1 MMTRAKVLLAAALLV
16 GSATACS
23 DVSGNN
29 VVAEGSYFL
38 TRVTGANGSTNV
50 PYSYVDPNTGHT
62 IQVQS
67 DQFLLTSDGRY
78 SEQQLYGDNGFST
91 QANETGSWSQS
102 GNTVFFSPNPGG
114 DFGGQPYQG
123 TVRND
128 RGFGGSRTLTI
139 SISGT
144 TAIYTD

>member
-1 MMTRAKVLLAAALLV
+1 MMTAAKVLMAAALLV

-29 VVAEGSYFL
+29 VVADGSYFL
-38 TRVTGANGSTNV
+38 VRVSDSRSSTNV
-50 PYSYVDPNTGHT
+50 PYDYVDPNTSHR
-62 IQVQS
+62 IHVES

-78 SEQQLYGDNGFST
+78 SEQQLYTDNGFST

-102 GNTVFFSPNPGG
+102 GNTVFFNPNPGG
-114 DFGGQPYQG
+114 DFGDQAYQG

-139 SISGT
+139 SINGT
-144 TAIYTD
+144 TAVYTN

>member
-1 MMTRAKVLLAAALLV
+1 MLTRARVLLAAALLV

-29 VVAEGSYFL
+29 VVAEGSYSL
-38 TRVTGANGSTNV
+38 RRVSDARGSTTV
-50 PYSYVDPNTGHT
+50 PYQYVDPTTGHT
-62 IQVQS
+62 IRIQS

-78 SEQQLYGDNGFST
+78 SEQQLYSDNGFST
-91 QANETGSWSQS
+91 QANETGSWTQS
-102 GNTVFFSPNPGG
+102 GNTVFFNPNPGG

-128 RGFGGSRTLTI
+128 SGFGGSRTLTI
-139 SISGT
+139 SINGT